1 VNLIN
6 RLMIVFV
13 VCVLLGGV
21 AVGWQTLNYPVST
34 LTINGELTPLERATI
49 SDLLAAQ
56 DVVGVLNVDLE
67 AIQRVLQS
75 LGWAH
80 NVAVRREWPDRLVVA
95 VSKVQPVARRLDG
108 GYLSADG
115 KDLELPDVHGELPV
129 FDIRISTAAQ
139 AMEVFRLL
147 DQIVSR
153 EGFIIRE
160 LHEDGLGEWQLVL
173 GTGLKVSL
181 GSDQLSE
188 RMHRLLFAYR
198 SVLRDGE
205 RHAEYIDAR
214 YHSGVAVRF
223 SDMGILTASIGSS
236 IPLTDDN

>member
-1 VNLIN
+1 
-6 RLMIVFV
+6 
-13 VCVLLGGV
+13 
-21 AVGWQTLNYPVST
+21 
-34 LTINGELTPLERATI
+34 
-49 SDLLAAQ
+49 
-56 DVVGVLNVDLE
+56 
-67 AIQRVLQS
+67 
-75 LGWAH
+75 
-80 NVAVRREWPDRLVVA
+80 VVA

-153 EGFIIRE
+153 EGFVIRE

-214 YHSGVAVRF
+214 YRSGVAVRF

-236 IPLTDDN
+236 IPLTDYN